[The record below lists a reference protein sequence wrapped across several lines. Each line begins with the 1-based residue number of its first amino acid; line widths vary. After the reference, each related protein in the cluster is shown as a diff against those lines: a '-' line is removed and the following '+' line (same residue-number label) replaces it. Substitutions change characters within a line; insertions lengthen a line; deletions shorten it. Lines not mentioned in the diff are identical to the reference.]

1 MKRRFDKYFPWVFTL
16 IDFLVS
22 LVSLLICDYV
32 LQLIGIFEGAD
43 FLAFLP
49 LSVLW
54 TLVSVLRKDYKIPR
68 TDEYKHTL
76 RRHLGTVGWFTGA
89 TAILWLPFRTPALQV
104 VPVLALGF
112 GMLIIM
118 GMFRVTVHMILRK
131 YRSKGNNYRNAVIVG
146 KGGTGRKL
154 ADVLKIRKDF
164 GINFLGYYDDKSD
177 CAQTRGKIRDFF
189 EQAGDLDL
197 DMIYIHEKLDSDLV
211 KRVIDYADENYIQ
224 VKMLPGGSL
233 QLEKSLSF
241 SKYGNLFVI
250 NVNEIPLDNFFNRFA
265 KRAFDVV
272 FAVVVILFFLSVL
285 IPILGILIK
294 LESKGPIFFI
304 QKRNGVNNKVF
315 NCIKFRSM
323 TVTDREDGDPEND
336 HNSRITKVGLF
347 MRESSLDEVP
357 QFINVLLGHMSV
369 VGPRPHTVSMNREL
383 NTQITGY
390 NSRHKVR
397 PGITGLAQ
405 VRGYRGKIETPQQ
418 IRNRVRLDSF
428 YIHRWSFKL
437 DLEIMGNTFGV
448 LSNKEDGD

>member
-22 LVSLLICDYV
+22 LVALLICDYG
-32 LQLIGIFEGAD
+32 LQFIGIFEGAS
-43 FLAFLP
+43 FLAFVP

-54 TLVSVLRKDYKIPR
+54 MLVSVLRKDFKIPR
-68 TDEYKHTL
+68 TDEYEHTL

-104 VPVLALGF
+104 IPVLALGF
-112 GMLIIM
+112 GMLVIM

-131 YRSKGNNYRNAVIVG
+131 YRTKGNNYRNAVIVG

-164 GINFLGYYDDKSD
+164 GINFLGYFDDKSN
-177 CAQTRGKIRDFF
+177 CAQTRGKIKDFF
-189 EQAGDLDL
+189 ERAAEMDL

-211 KRVIDYADENYIQ
+211 KRVIDFADEHYIQ

-250 NVNEIPLDNFFNRFA
+250 NVNEIPLDHFFNRFA
-265 KRAFDVV
+265 KRAFDVI
-272 FAVVVILFFLSVL
+272 FAVVVIVCFLSLL

-336 HNSRITKVGLF
+336 HNSRITKIGLF

-369 VGPRPHTVSMNREL
+369 VGPRPHTVSMNKEL
-383 NTQITGY
+383 NTQIMGY

-428 YIHRWSFKL
+428 YIHRWSFML